1 LVFNRSS
8 ASTIRDVAD
17 LANVARSSVSRVLNG
32 HPAVSEELR
41 SRVLSAVTELNYQAD
56 FTAASLRRGSTM
68 TIAFLVRDI
77 SSPLFSEMVKA
88 VEATV
93 EEFGY
98 SVLLMNS
105 GGNPAREAAHIRLLA
120 RSRVD
125 GVILS
130 LRSERDLDCV
140 AAVKALRVPVVLVD
154 RSIGDVRSSSVL
166 SDHFSG
172 LSAATK
178 YLAAQGHARI
188 ALITGPQGVLAS
200 RERLRGY
207 KSGLRSAGLP
217 SDPTLV
223 RMQSYDEVFGEQQ
236 TASLLAL
243 DDPPTAI
250 IAGGAMIAYGT
261 LRSIRDANKVRQV
274 AMVACDSWRSPEL
287 FEPSVTSVRRDVAEI
302 GQVAAELLL
311 EAINVG
317 TYRSVTLPTELV
329 PGTPVRG

>member
-1 LVFNRSS
+1 MNRSS
-8 ASTIRDVAD
+8 PSTIRDVAD
-17 LANVARSSVSRVLNG
+17 LAKVARSSVSRVLNG

-56 FTAASLRRGSTM
+56 FTAVSLRRGSTM

-88 VEATV
+88 VEAIV

-105 GGNPAREAAHIRLLA
+105 GGNTAREAARIRLLA

-130 LRSERDLDCV
+130 LSNESDLDCV

-154 RSIGDVRSSSVL
+154 RSISDVRASSVV

-178 YLAAQGHARI
+178 YLAAQGHKRI

-236 TASLLAL
+236 TSSLLAL

-261 LRSIRDANKVRQV
+261 LRSIREANKVSQV
-274 AMVACDSWRSPEL
+274 AMVACDSWRSPKL
-287 FEPSVTSVRRDVAEI
+287 FEPSVTLVRRDVAEI

-311 EAINVG
+311 EAINLG
-317 TYRSVTLPTELV
+317 SYRSVTLPTELV
-329 PGTPVRG
+329 PGTPVRV

>member
-1 LVFNRSS
+1 MNRSS
-8 ASTIRDVAD
+8 PSTIRDVAD
-17 LANVARSSVSRVLNG
+17 LAKVARSSVSRVLNG

-56 FTAASLRRGSTM
+56 FTAVSLRRGSTM

-88 VEATV
+88 VEAIV

-105 GGNPAREAAHIRLLA
+105 GGNTAREAAHIRLLA

-130 LRSERDLDCV
+130 LSNESDLDCV
-140 AAVKALRVPVVLVD
+140 TAVKALRVPVVLVD
-154 RSIGDVRSSSVL
+154 RSISDVRASSVV

-178 YLAAQGHARI
+178 YLAAQGHKRI

-236 TASLLAL
+236 TSSLLAL

-261 LRSIRDANKVRQV
+261 LRSIREANKVSQV

-287 FEPSVTSVRRDVAEI
+287 FEPSVTFVRRDVAEI

-311 EAINVG
+311 EAINLG
-317 TYRSVTLPTELV
+317 SYRSVTLPTELV
-329 PGTPVRG
+329 PGTPVRV